1 MYLLPNTGCSF
12 LIIQTFSVR
21 LESVNGGARIAANS
35 ESLVEILPNDS
46 PFGVVSF
53 DSNVFTA
60 VEGDEDTVAM
70 VPVARRLVVH
80 V

>member
-1 MYLLPNTGCSF
+1 ME
-12 LIIQTFSVR
+12 V
-21 LESVNGGARIAANS
+21 
-35 ESLVEILPNDS
+35 LPNDS

-60 VEGDEDTVAM
+60 VEGDEDMVSM
-70 VPVARRLVVH
+70 VPVARRLVAH